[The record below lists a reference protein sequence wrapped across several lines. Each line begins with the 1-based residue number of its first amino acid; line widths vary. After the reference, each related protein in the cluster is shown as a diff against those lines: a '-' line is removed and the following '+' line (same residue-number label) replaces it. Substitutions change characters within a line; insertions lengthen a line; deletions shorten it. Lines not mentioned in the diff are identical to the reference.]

1 MASMKLKSVTAAAA
15 LAAGVLSAPSASAAV
30 DMFLKVP
37 TIPGESVDARH
48 ADEIDVLSWSWG
60 LTTGGQKTSG
70 ACVGDLKL
78 VKYIDSASS
87 GFMIALTVGQNLGDV
102 VLSVRKLGKGQQ
114 EFLIVTMHDVTVS
127 TVTTALATDTVVP
140 TENVSLSFG
149 YADWSYSKQKA
160 DGSLESPVT
169 ARVYSSKRGCQ

>member
-1 MASMKLKSVTAAAA
+1 MASMNLKSVTAAAA

-37 TIPGESVDARH
+37 NIPGESQDVRH
-48 ADEIDVLSWSWG
+48 ENEIDVLSWSWG
-60 LTTGGQKTSG
+60 LSGGKTSG
-70 ACVGDLKL
+70 ACVGDLNL
-78 VKYIDSASS
+78 VKFIDSASS

-102 VLSVRKLGKGQQ
+102 VLTARKAGKGQQ
-114 EFLIVTMHDVTVS
+114 EFLTVTLHDATVS
-127 TVTTALATDTVVP
+127 AVKTALATDTVIP

-149 YADWSYSKQKA
+149 YADWSYSRQKA

-169 ARVYSSKRGCQ
+169 ARVFSSKRGCV